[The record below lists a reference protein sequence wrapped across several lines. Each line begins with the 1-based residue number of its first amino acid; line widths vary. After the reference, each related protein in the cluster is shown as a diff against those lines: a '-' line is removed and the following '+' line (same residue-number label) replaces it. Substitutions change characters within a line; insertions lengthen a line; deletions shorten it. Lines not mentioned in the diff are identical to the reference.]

1 MFLSTTETIPGID
14 NSKVRCVGFVY
25 GGSVKTKYENIKYTV
40 TRFTDKAFGTLTTYE
55 ELIESTSQTAM
66 QKMMNMAQQM
76 GANGIVGIKVNTP
89 STDSGYAAFFLTG
102 TAVVV
107 EQ

>member
-1 MFLSTTETIPGID
+1 MLLSTTETIPGID
-14 NSKVRCVGFVY
+14 NSKVRYVGFVY
-25 GGSVKTKYENIKYTV
+25 GVSVQSDNEIKYIG
-40 TRFTDKAFGTLTTYE
+40 TRFKDNVFGTQTTYE
-55 ELIESTSQTAM
+55 EIIESTSQTAM
-66 QKMMNMAQQM
+66 KKMMNMAQQM

-89 STDSGYAAFFLTG
+89 ANVNGAAEFYLTG

>member
-1 MFLSTTETIPGID
+1 MEDLYKQVMEL
-14 NSKVRCVGFVY
+14 NLLVVGRGFKNRALDRPFAT
-25 GGSVKTKYENIKYTV
+25 SN
-40 TRFTDKAFGTLTTYE
+40 TYE
-55 ELIESTSQTAM
+55 ELIESTTQTAM

-76 GANGIVGIKVNTP
+76 GANGIVGIKVNT
-89 STDSGYAAFFLTG
+89 TAIAGGAAEFYLTG

>member
-14 NSKVRCVGFVY
+14 NSKVRYVGFVY
-25 GGSVKTKYENIKYTV
+25 GGSVQARNGFKDIGAGFKNMTGGAL
-40 TRFTDKAFGTLTTYE
+40 KAYE

-76 GANGIVGIKVNTP
+76 GANGIVGIKVNT
-89 STDSGYAAFFLTG
+89 TAIAGGAAEFYLTG

>member
-1 MFLSTTETIPGID
+1 M
-14 NSKVRCVGFVY
+14 RYVGFVY
-25 GGSVKTKYENIKYTV
+25 GGSVQTGNGVKYINSGFNKKSFATSNN
-40 TRFTDKAFGTLTTYE
+40 YE

-66 QKMMNMAQQM
+66 QKMMDLAQQM
-76 GANGIVGIKVNTP
+76 GANGIVGIKVNT
-89 STDSGYAAFFLTG
+89 TAIAGGAAEFYLTG